1 MHRYYDYEAA
11 AAEAGI
17 SADDLAALRRKVEA
31 DYVSPMLRELHLHA
45 LCRAIGRGERTVAE
59 ALQPGSGDMPD
70 ISKLTMGG

>member
-17 SADDLAALRRKVEA
+17 SPEDLAALRRKVEA
-31 DYVSPMLRELHLHA
+31 DYPSQMLREMHLHA
-45 LCRAIGRGERTVAE
+45 LCRAIGRGECTVAE
-59 ALQPGSGDMPD
+59 ALEPGTGDMPD

>member
-31 DYVSPMLRELHLHA
+31 DYPSEMLREMHLQA
-45 LCRAIGRGERTVAE
+45 LCRAIGRGECTVAE
-59 ALQPGSGDMPD
+59 ALQPSGGDMPD